1 MSLDF
6 VAKIGGFI
14 RQGCWLGQ
22 VDGLFFSPFFSGDF
36 LPKNHKKRILGH
48 GLRLIIYIHLH
59 AGAILDLSIMIN
71 RMLELI

>member
-14 RQGCWLGQ
+14 RQGRWLGQ
-22 VDGLFFSPFFSGDF
+22 VDGLLFSPFVSGDF
-36 LPKNHKKRILGH
+36 QPKNHKKRILGH
-48 GLRLIIYIHLH
+48 GLRFIYIHLH